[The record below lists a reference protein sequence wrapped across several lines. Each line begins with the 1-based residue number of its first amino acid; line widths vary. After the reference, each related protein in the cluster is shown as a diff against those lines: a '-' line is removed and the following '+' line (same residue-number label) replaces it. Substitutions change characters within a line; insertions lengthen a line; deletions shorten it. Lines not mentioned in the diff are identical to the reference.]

1 MGLKP
6 HADIG
11 AVARSVDAILRAQ
24 HLDNAGVVVETG
36 GPRGMI
42 VNVNLVH
49 GSDDD
54 VRQLQGT
61 LNGYLFETKITCL

>member
-24 HLDNAGVVVETG
+24 HLDNAEVVVETG

-42 VNVNLVH
+42 VNIKL
-49 GSDDD
+49 GRSQADDIQ
-54 VRQLQGT
+54 QLQEI
-61 LNGYLFETKITCL
+61 LNGYLFETKITHS